1 VCRSPCRDS
10 FGSFESLTSRSN
22 TSENACG
29 WIGEPS
35 SRVTR
40 PGSRTPF
47 YSMAVHNFHRILARC
62 ENSEDAAIAEC
73 DLLADARVG
82 RLKPHS
88 IDSVFVIR
96 KLKRGTDGP

>member
-1 VCRSPCRDS
+1 
-10 FGSFESLTSRSN
+10 
-22 TSENACG
+22 
-29 WIGEPS
+29 
-35 SRVTR
+35 
-40 PGSRTPF
+40 
-47 YSMAVHNFHRILARC
+47 MAVHNFHRILARC